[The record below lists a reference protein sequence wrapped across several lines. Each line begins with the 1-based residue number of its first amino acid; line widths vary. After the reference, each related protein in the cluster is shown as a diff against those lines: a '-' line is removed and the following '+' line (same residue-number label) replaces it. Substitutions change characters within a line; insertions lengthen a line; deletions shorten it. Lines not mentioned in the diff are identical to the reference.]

1 MSVVVCSWFFVVWL
15 LPACP
20 MLGVPEMQ
28 KGFLLGLFAYASFSW
43 GDATIKSLGSQ
54 VGVFQIGFFSILF
67 SGIFIFFSRPRDERW
82 RDFWRMSRPFA
93 VHGRAISGL
102 FAGILGIYAFTTIPL
117 AEAYALIFLSPLF
130 VTVLSAVV
138 LKEDIGPWRWAA
150 VLAGIVGV
158 MLVVRPGFKAL
169 ELGHVAAIGVAF
181 LAAMTIVLLRS
192 LAGKEKRTSIMGV
205 LLTYGLVFNG
215 VASIPE
221 FVAPNLHQILA
232 FAFIGLCTATGQITL
247 LVATRIAPASQIAPS
262 HYSQIL
268 WAVAIGATFFH
279 EYPDATAILGLGV
292 IAASGLLTMIREKV
306 RLGTVRW
313 NPFFRN
319 RL

>member
-1 MSVVVCSWFFVVWL
+1 
-15 LPACP
+15 
-20 MLGVPEMQ
+20 MQ

-54 VGVFQIGFFSILF
+54 VSVFEIGFFSILF
-67 SGIFIFFSRPRDERW
+67 SGIFIFFSKPREERW
-82 RDFWRMSRPFA
+82 REFWRMSRPFA

-158 MLVVRPGFKAL
+158 ILVVRPGFKTL
-169 ELGHVAAIGVAF
+169 ELGHFAAIGVAF

-205 LLTYGLVFNG
+205 LLIYGLTFNG
-215 VASIPE
+215 LASIPE
-221 FVAPNLHQILA
+221 FVMPNLHQLVA

-268 WAVAIGATFFH
+268 WAVAIGMTFFH
-279 EYPDATAILGLGV
+279 EYPDAIAVLGLAV

>member
-1 MSVVVCSWFFVVWL
+1 
-15 LPACP
+15 
-20 MLGVPEMQ
+20 MQ
-28 KGFLLGLFAYASFSW
+28 KGFLLGLFAYAIFSL

-54 VGVFQIGFFSILF
+54 ISVFEIGFFSILF
-67 SGIFIFFSRPRDERW
+67 SGIFIFFSKPREERW
-82 RDFWRMSRPFA
+82 REFWRMSRPFA

-138 LKEDIGPWRWAA
+138 LKENIGPWRWAA

-158 MLVVRPGFKAL
+158 ILVVRPGFKTL
-169 ELGHVAAIGVAF
+169 ELGHIAAIGVAF

-205 LLTYGLVFNG
+205 LLIYGLTFNG
-215 VASIPE
+215 IASIPD
-221 FVAPNLHQILA
+221 FVMPDLHQLLA
-232 FAFIGLCTATGQITL
+232 FAFIGLCTATGQVTL

-268 WAVAIGATFFH
+268 WAVAIGMAFFH
-279 EYPDATAILGLGV
+279 EYPDAMAVLGLSV

>member
-1 MSVVVCSWFFVVWL
+1 
-15 LPACP
+15 

-102 FAGILGIYAFTTIPL
+102 LAGILGIYAFTTIPL

-205 LLTYGLVFNG
+205 LLTYGLIFNG

-221 FVAPNLHQILA
+221 FVAPNLHQLLA

>member
-1 MSVVVCSWFFVVWL
+1 
-15 LPACP
+15 
-20 MLGVPEMQ
+20 MQ

>member
-1 MSVVVCSWFFVVWL
+1 
-15 LPACP
+15 
-20 MLGVPEMQ
+20 
-28 KGFLLGLFAYASFSW
+28 
-43 GDATIKSLGSQ
+43 
-54 VGVFQIGFFSILF
+54 
-67 SGIFIFFSRPRDERW
+67 
-82 RDFWRMSRPFA
+82 
-93 VHGRAISGL
+93 
-102 FAGILGIYAFTTIPL
+102 
-117 AEAYALIFLSPLF
+117 

-158 MLVVRPGFKAL
+158 LLVVRPGFKAL

-205 LLTYGLVFNG
+205 LLVYGLTFNG
-215 VASIPE
+215 IASIPE
-221 FVAPNLHQILA
+221 FVMPNLHQFAA

-268 WAVAIGATFFH
+268 WAVAIGMTFFH
-279 EYPDATAILGLGV
+279 EYPDAIAVLGLGV
-292 IAASGLLTMIREKV
+292 IAASGLLTMIRERV

>member
-1 MSVVVCSWFFVVWL
+1 
-15 LPACP
+15 
-20 MLGVPEMQ
+20 MQ
-28 KGFLLGLFAYASFSW
+28 KGFLLGLFAYASFSF

-54 VGVFQIGFFSILF
+54 IGVFQIGFFSILF
-67 SGIFIFFSRPRDERW
+67 SGIFIYFSRPRDERW

-158 MLVVRPGFKAL
+158 FLVVRPGFKAL

-181 LAAMTIVLLRS
+181 LAALTIVLLRS

-205 LLTYGLVFNG
+205 LLMYGLIFNG
-215 VASIPE
+215 LASIPE
-221 FVAPNLHQILA
+221 FVIPDLHQLLA

-247 LVATRIAPASQIAPS
+247 LVATKIAPASQIAPS

-279 EYPDATAILGLGV
+279 EYPDAVAIMGLGV

>member
-1 MSVVVCSWFFVVWL
+1 
-15 LPACP
+15 
-20 MLGVPEMQ
+20 MQ

-54 VGVFQIGFFSILF
+54 IGVFQIGFFSILF
-67 SGIFIFFSRPRDERW
+67 SGIFIYFSRPRDERW

-215 VASIPE
+215 VASVPE

>member
-1 MSVVVCSWFFVVWL
+1 
-15 LPACP
+15 
-20 MLGVPEMQ
+20 MQ
-28 KGFLLGLFAYASFSW
+28 KGFLLGLFAYASFSF

-54 VGVFQIGFFSILF
+54 IGVFQIGFFSILF
-67 SGIFIFFSRPRDERW
+67 SGIFIYFSRPRDERW

-158 MLVVRPGFKAL
+158 FLVVRPGFKAL

-181 LAAMTIVLLRS
+181 LAALTIVLLRS

-205 LLTYGLVFNG
+205 LLMYGLIFNG
-215 VASIPE
+215 LASIPE
-221 FVAPNLHQILA
+221 FVIPDLHQLLA

-247 LVATRIAPASQIAPS
+247 LVATKIAPASHIAPS

-279 EYPDATAILGLGV
+279 EYPDAVAIMGLGV

>member
-1 MSVVVCSWFFVVWL
+1 
-15 LPACP
+15 
-20 MLGVPEMQ
+20 MQ
-28 KGFLLGLFAYASFSW
+28 KGFLLGLFAYATFSL

-54 VGVFQIGFFSILF
+54 ISVFEIGFFSILF
-67 SGIFIFFSRPRDERW
+67 SGIFIFFSKPREERW
-82 RDFWRMSRPFA
+82 REFWRMSRPFA

-158 MLVVRPGFKAL
+158 LLVVRPGFKAL

-205 LLTYGLVFNG
+205 LLVYGLTFNG
-215 VASIPE
+215 IASIPE
-221 FVAPNLHQILA
+221 FVMPNLHQFAA

-268 WAVAIGATFFH
+268 WAVAIGMTFFH
-279 EYPDATAILGLGV
+279 EYPDAIAVAGLGV

>member
-1 MSVVVCSWFFVVWL
+1 
-15 LPACP
+15 
-20 MLGVPEMQ
+20 MQ
-28 KGFLLGLFAYASFSW
+28 KGFLLGLFAYATFSM

-54 VGVFQIGFFSILF
+54 ISVFEIGFFSILF
-67 SGIFIFFSRPRDERW
+67 SGIFIFFSKPREERW
-82 RDFWRMSRPFA
+82 REFWRMSRPFA

-102 FAGILGIYAFTTIPL
+102 FAGIFGIYAFTTIPL

-138 LKEDIGPWRWAA
+138 LKESIGPWRWAA

-158 MLVVRPGFKAL
+158 ILVVRPGFKTL
-169 ELGHVAAIGVAF
+169 ELGHFAAIGVAF

-205 LLTYGLVFNG
+205 LLIYGLTFNG
-215 VASIPE
+215 IASIPE
-221 FVAPNLHQILA
+221 FVMPNLHQLLA

-268 WAVAIGATFFH
+268 WAVAIGMAFFH
-279 EYPDATAILGLGV
+279 EYPDAVAVLGLAV
-292 IAASGLLTMIREKV
+292 VAASGLLTMIREKV

>member
-1 MSVVVCSWFFVVWL
+1 
-15 LPACP
+15 
-20 MLGVPEMQ
+20 MQ

-54 VGVFQIGFFSILF
+54 VGVFEIGFFSILF
-67 SGIFIFFSRPRDERW
+67 SAILIFFSKPREERW

-150 VLAGIVGV
+150 VLAGIAGV
-158 MLVVRPGFKAL
+158 LLVVRPGFKSL
-169 ELGHVAAIGVAF
+169 ELGHFAAIGVAF

-205 LLTYGLVFNG
+205 LLIYGLTFNG
-215 VASIPE
+215 IASIPD
-221 FVAPNLHQILA
+221 FVMPNLQQLA
-232 FAFIGLCTATGQITL
+232 SFAFIGLCTATGQITL
-247 LVATRIAPASQIAPS
+247 LVATRISPASQIAPS

-268 WAVAIGATFFH
+268 WAVAIGMTFFN
-279 EYPDATAILGLGV
+279 EYPDTIAVMGLAV
-292 IAASGLLTMIREKV
+292 IAASGLLTMVREKI

>member
-1 MSVVVCSWFFVVWL
+1 
-15 LPACP
+15 
-20 MLGVPEMQ
+20 MQ

-54 VGVFQIGFFSILF
+54 VGVFEIGFFSILF
-67 SGIFIFFSRPRDERW
+67 SGIFIFFSKPREERW
-82 RDFWRMSRPFA
+82 REFWRMSRPFA

-158 MLVVRPGFKAL
+158 ILVVRPGFKTL
-169 ELGHVAAIGVAF
+169 ELGHFAAIGVAF

-205 LLTYGLVFNG
+205 LLIYGLTFNG
-215 VASIPE
+215 LASIPD
-221 FVAPNLHQILA
+221 FVMPNLHQLVA

-268 WAVAIGATFFH
+268 WAVAIGMTFFH
-279 EYPDATAILGLGV
+279 EYPDAVAVLGLAV

>member
-1 MSVVVCSWFFVVWL
+1 
-15 LPACP
+15 
-20 MLGVPEMQ
+20 MQ
-28 KGFLLGLFAYASFSW
+28 KGFLLGLFAYATFSL

-54 VGVFQIGFFSILF
+54 ISVFEIGFFSILF
-67 SGIFIFFSRPRDERW
+67 SGIFIFFSKPREERW
-82 RDFWRMSRPFA
+82 REFWRMSRPFA

-158 MLVVRPGFKAL
+158 LLVVRPGFKAL

-205 LLTYGLVFNG
+205 LLVYGLTFNG
-215 VASIPE
+215 IASIPSSSC
-221 FVAPNLHQILA
+221 PI
-232 FAFIGLCTATGQITL
+232 CTSSPPL
-247 LVATRIAPASQIAPS
+247 PSSASARRR
-262 HYSQIL
+262 
-268 WAVAIGATFFH
+268 
-279 EYPDATAILGLGV
+279 D
-292 IAASGLLTMIREKV
+292 R
-306 RLGTVRW
+306 
-313 NPFFRN
+313 
-319 RL
+319 

>member
-1 MSVVVCSWFFVVWL
+1 LFAHGFL
-15 LPACP
+15 RIGFLPACP

-102 FAGILGIYAFTTIPL
+102 LAGILGIYAFTTIPL

-205 LLTYGLVFNG
+205 LLTYGLIFNG

-221 FVAPNLHQILA
+221 FVAPNLHQLLA